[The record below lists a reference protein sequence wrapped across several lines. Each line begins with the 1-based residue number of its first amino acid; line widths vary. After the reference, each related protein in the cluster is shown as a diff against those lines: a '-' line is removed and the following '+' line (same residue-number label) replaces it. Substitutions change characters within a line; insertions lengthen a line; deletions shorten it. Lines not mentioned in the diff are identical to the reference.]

1 MSPSF
6 FYLVLIGFCVSLV
19 RNWEEDRDTTPSS
32 LGVKDI
38 LHSHFRKSRLWQ
50 RVREG
55 SGTSRRR
62 RRGKSRPAWL
72 ILGLLLL
79 SGDVE
84 LNPGPETRPRR
95 EEDKAET
102 PIQKKSTCKMNR

>member
-6 FYLVLIGFCVSLV
+6 FYLVLFGLCVSLV
-19 RNWEEDRDTTPSS
+19 RNWEQDRETTPSS

-38 LHSHFRKSRLWQ
+38 IHSHFKQSRLWQ

-55 SGTSRRR
+55 PGTGRRR
-62 RRGKSRPAWL
+62 GGKSRPAWL

-102 PIQKKSTCKMNR
+102 PIQKETTCKMNS